1 MLKFSVLLCILFLSG
16 CGIGK
21 ETSTV
26 SSNTASV
33 ETSSNYANP
42 IVYWGYN
49 DDLSPSTSYM
59 FEFNRDS
66 GRLYSNIY
74 YMSTAKDMPSER
86 VEFDVVITDKVVL
99 NKINNLIDLNVIQS
113 DMVDLFCM
121 ALSNMEEAIKDEVV
135 QEETDENK
143 EYWESLYGYK
153 DLNNDKKVTGLE
165 QLNCSLNII
174 LDELVN

>member
-1 MLKFSVLLCILFLSG
+1 MLKFSVLICILFLSG
-16 CGIGK
+16 CGVSK
-21 ETSTV
+21 ESSAV
-26 SSNTASV
+26 SNNTASV
-33 ETSSNYANP
+33 ETSSNFTNP
-42 IVYWGYN
+42 VVYWGYN
-49 DDLSPSTSYM
+49 DNLSPSTSYM
-59 FEFNRDS
+59 FKFHRDS

-99 NKINNLIDLNVIQS
+99 DKINNLIDLNVTHS
-113 DMVDLFCM
+113 DMIDLFCM
-121 ALSNMEEAIKDEVV
+121 ALSNMEEAIKDEIV
-135 QEETDENK
+135 QKETDENK

-165 QLNCSLNII
+165 QLNSSLDII